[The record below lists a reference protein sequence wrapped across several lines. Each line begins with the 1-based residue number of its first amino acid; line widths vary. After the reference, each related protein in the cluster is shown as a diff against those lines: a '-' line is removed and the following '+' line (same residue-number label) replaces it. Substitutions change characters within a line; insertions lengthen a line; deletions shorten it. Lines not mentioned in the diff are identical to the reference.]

1 MNRNILAGCSA
12 TLGFALAV
20 YVSIA
25 QVQPLLWLSLVL
37 MIVVPLVL
45 AQKD

>member
-1 MNRNILAGCSA
+1 MNRNILAGCSVA
-12 TLGFALAV
+12 LGFALAV
-20 YVSIA
+20 YVSIV

-37 MIVVPLVL
+37 MIGVPFVL

>member
-1 MNRNILAGCSA
+1 MARNALAGCSS

-20 YVSIA
+20 YVSIVP
-25 QVQPLLWLSLVL
+25 VQPLLWLSLVL
-37 MIVVPLVL
+37 MLGVPAIL